1 MKGSAARGGE
11 MKGRRGSSGSR
22 LIPHK
27 RHVVW
32 AIICQETVEGRAR
45 RLLQRNRILHHGVI
59 LCSPRGTRRAAT
71 AVTARNSRVVQVG
84 PVALSEGSER
94 DLVRAS
100 DYPGARRV
108 LRFDCAGRSGRER
121 SLGGGRAQAAP
132 GLPCE
137 AAEPRWLVLGDTK
150 PPESDSTAKHAH
162 RGGPEQSPHPSD
174 DL

>member
-1 MKGSAARGGE
+1 M
-11 MKGRRGSSGSR
+11 
-22 LIPHK
+22 
-27 RHVVW
+27 
-32 AIICQETVEGRAR
+32 QVE
-45 RLLQRNRILHHGVI
+45 
-59 LCSPRGTRRAAT
+59 
-71 AVTARNSRVVQVG
+71 

-150 PPESDSTAKHAH
+150 PPESDSTAKQNKA
-162 RGGPEQSPHPSD
+162 PTPLMTSD
-174 DL
+174 LSLGLGVFSRVAVII